1 MRAFPKQAGLFRFI
15 FVALLVLFNW
25 PVLSIPGP
33 LALPVWL
40 LGIWALAV
48 ALLWFASRS
57 VPHGGSGEPTASP
70 SPKPPASPGGGSD
83 V

>member
-1 MRAFPKQAGLFRFI
+1 MRAFPKQTGMFRFI

-25 PVLSIPGP
+25 PVLSIPNPQTLP
-33 LALPVWL
+33 LWL
-40 LGIWALAV
+40 LGVWALAI

-57 VPHGGSGEPTASP
+57 VPRTGTGESAATPSG
-70 SPKPPASPGGGSD
+70 KPPASPEGGAD